1 MQRGMP
7 YHNLFSKL
15 LLHCPV
21 CHILPVGFK
30 LKLIA
35 FNEQKINFLF
45 FFLVHLSR
53 LVPESEGLGASQSL
67 DNIYQVCPEGI
78 QPCNVKN
85 RDIY

>member
-35 FNEQKINFLF
+35 FNEQKINFHF
-45 FFLVHLSR
+45 FFSGSF
-53 LVPESEGLGASQSL
+53 E
-67 DNIYQVCPEGI
+67 
-78 QPCNVKN
+78 
-85 RDIY
+85 